1 MDEDQLLA
9 VKNDHST
16 VKEALEVALKSG
28 SEYLVFTHFS

>member
-1 MDEDQLLA
+1 MDEDQLFA

-16 VKEALEVALKSG
+16 VKEALEVALTSG